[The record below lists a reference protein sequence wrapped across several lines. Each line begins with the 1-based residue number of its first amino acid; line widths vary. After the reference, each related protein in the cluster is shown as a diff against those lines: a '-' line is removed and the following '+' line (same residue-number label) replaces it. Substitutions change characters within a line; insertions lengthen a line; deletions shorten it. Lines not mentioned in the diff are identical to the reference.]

1 MFLSEFTSTVQN
13 EDLYKTVKTQAVYN
27 NVVFFVAY
35 SIHEQKMDNGQ
46 KMSKVSL
53 DSFTEALQATDINE
67 LPWKVRKN
75 EGLKATFEAAEGS
88 ILGEYRVVIV
98 GQRSIKLLQWVPLKI
113 GTKKPSLSL

>member
-1 MFLSEFTSTVQN
+1 MKKVVFGSVLMLLFVVLTSLVPAEKAKYTSEEGKLSVMFPSEFTSTVQN

-53 DSFTEALQATDINE
+53 DSFTEASQATDINE
-67 LPWKVRKN
+67 LPWKVRKM
-75 EGLKATFEAAEGS
+75 KD
-88 ILGEYRVVIV
+88 
-98 GQRSIKLLQWVPLKI
+98 
-113 GTKKPSLSL
+113 